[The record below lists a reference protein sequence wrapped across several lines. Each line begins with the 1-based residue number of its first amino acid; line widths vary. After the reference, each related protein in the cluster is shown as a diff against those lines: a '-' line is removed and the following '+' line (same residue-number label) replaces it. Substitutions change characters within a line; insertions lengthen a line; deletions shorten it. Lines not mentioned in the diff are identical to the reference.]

1 MCKPDCKV
9 INCAICGEAESC
21 REWHSVFFAGL
32 AETSNVQ
39 AAVKRAKI
47 SSSHVYRLKRSDP
60 EFAQRWDEALMQ
72 GYDSLELETLERL
85 RHGIINDERKYDITN
100 ALRLLGMHR
109 DTVAKHRAFKAH
121 DNEVALIR
129 AINAKI
135 STLRKVEK
143 TAVRTIDQLEDRREK
158 KGA

>member
-1 MCKPDCKV
+1 MRKPNCDAKDCATCTETK
-9 INCAICGEAESC
+9 SC
-21 REWHSVFFAGL
+21 RDWHSDFFAGL

-39 AAVKRAKI
+39 AAIMRAGI

-72 GYDSLELETLERL
+72 GYESLELETLERL
-85 RHGIINDERKYDITN
+85 RHGIINDERKYDIAN

-143 TAVRTIDQLEDRREK
+143 TAVRTINQLEDRREK